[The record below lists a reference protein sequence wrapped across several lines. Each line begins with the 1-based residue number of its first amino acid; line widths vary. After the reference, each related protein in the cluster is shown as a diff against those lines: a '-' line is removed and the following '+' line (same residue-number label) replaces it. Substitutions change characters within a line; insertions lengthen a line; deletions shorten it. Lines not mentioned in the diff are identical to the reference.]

1 MTLGYPDKAHAQGG
15 GHLRNRIDA
24 ARSPG
29 GRRRNTALALTAIF
43 AFVGAM
49 LVPTLVPTA
58 PAQAIT
64 GADFNPGYI
73 ISDSVFFSSQAMNG
87 AQVQSFLDGKV
98 ASCRSG
104 FVCLRGY
111 SQTTSNIAS
120 DRYCSGYQGG
130 GVESAATIIV
140 KVAASCGINPRV
152 LLVLLQKEQSLV
164 TSTGPS
170 SGAYSSATGA
180 GCPDTAPCDPSIQG
194 FFYQVYYGA
203 RSFQRYVKNN
213 AAYNYQWGAWED
225 ILYHPNR
232 GCGTRSVY
240 IQNQATAALY
250 NYTPYTP
257 NDAAL
262 NNLYSTGDGCSSYGN
277 RNFWRIF
284 TDWFGSP
291 TTGFQSNEV
300 SGLIKALY
308 QDVHGRVPD
317 EGGTATWTRALM
329 FEGRPASYVVNGVL
343 ASTEYYLAR
352 VDASYRQVLQREPEP
367 SGRSYWLREIET
379 SRLRVDDLA
388 MIHTESDEFFEV
400 HAGGDPREFV
410 NLVYQQ
416 LLKRPASEADRD
428 AWVSVMNAR
437 GRVAVVRGIYGSEES
452 AAVRINTL
460 YQTYFQRD
468 ADPAG
473 IRTYT
478 PIILSAG
485 DHAVRGLLVN
495 SREYLDRAVA
505 RYPE

>member
-1 MTLGYPDKAHAQGG
+1 MREVIDVVAQ
-15 GHLRNRIDA
+15 RRSRWRVA
-24 ARSPG
+24 A
-29 GRRRNTALALTAIF
+29 TALVAALAL
-43 AFVGAM
+43 VGGT
-49 LVPTLVPTA
+49 LVPSTIGPTA

-73 ISDSVFFSSQAMNG
+73 ISDSIFFSAQAMTG
-87 AQVQSFLDGKV
+87 PEVQSFLDGKV
-98 ASCRSG
+98 ATCRAG
-104 FVCLRGY
+104 YTCLKSY
-111 SQTTSNIAS
+111 SQVTSTIAP

-170 SGAYSSATGA
+170 SGAYASATGA

-213 AAYNYQWGAWED
+213 SAYNYQWGAWEE

-232 GCGTRSVY
+232 ACGTRSVF

-257 NDAAL
+257 NGPAL
-262 NNLYSTGDGCSSYGN
+262 ANLYGTGDACSSYGN
-277 RNFWRIF
+277 RNFWRIYS
-284 TDWFGSP
+284 DWFGSP
-291 TTGFQSNEV
+291 TTGLQAYEV
-300 SGLIKALY
+300 SALIKALY
-308 QDVHGRVPD
+308 QDVHGRAPD

-352 VDASYRQVLQREPEP
+352 VDASYRQVLLREPEP
-367 SGRSYWLREIET
+367 AGRSYWLREIET
-379 SRLRVDDLA
+379 SRLPVDDLA
-388 MIHTESDEFFEV
+388 MIHTESDEFFQV
-400 HAGGDPREFV
+400 RAGGDPRQFV
-410 NLVYQQ
+410 ELLYQQ
-416 LLKRPASEADRD
+416 LLKRSASDSERAYWAD
-428 AWVSVMNAR
+428 VMAAR
-437 GRVAVVRGIYGSEES
+437 GRVAVVRAIYGSQES

-478 PIILSAG
+478 PIILAAG

-495 SREYLDRAVA
+495 SREYLDRAVV